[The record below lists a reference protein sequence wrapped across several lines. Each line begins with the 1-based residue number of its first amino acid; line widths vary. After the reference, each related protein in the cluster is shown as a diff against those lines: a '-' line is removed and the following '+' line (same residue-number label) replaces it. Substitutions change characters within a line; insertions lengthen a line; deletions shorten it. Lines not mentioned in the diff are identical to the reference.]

1 MTTPL
6 AWDELGAPR
15 FGLASLRPYPRNS
28 PQAAARL
35 VALAM
40 LADGRL
46 QQEEFIALER
56 HDAWRRLDIAR
67 EEWNAVLL
75 DLWEDLVSCTVGQA
89 APSCEVEAWVLDQL
103 LADIDDPAL
112 RRTVLSLCV
121 SVVESDEQV
130 QDAEAL
136 LLTRTVEQWGLQRE
150 CLAAVTPAP
159 MALAA

>member
-1 MTTPL
+1 MNPTP

-56 HDAWRRLDIAR
+56 HDAWRRLDLAR
-67 EEWNAVLL
+67 DEWNAVLL
-75 DLWEDLVSCTVGQA
+75 DLWEDLVSCSAGRVE
-89 APSCEVEAWVLDQL
+89 PSCELEAWVLDQL
-103 LADIDDPAL
+103 LADIEDPTL
-112 RRTVLSLCV
+112 RRTVLSLCRT
-121 SVVESDEQV
+121 VVESDDEV
-130 QDAEAL
+130 HGGEAL
-136 LLTRTVEQWGLQRE
+136 LLTRAVDQWGLQRD
-150 CLAAVTPAP
+150 CLPVATDRVLRMAA
-159 MALAA
+159 